1 MNVVYNFLGL
11 AFLMILFWGYGRFSV
26 LAALILTV
34 ISFGVSVVGFVRSE
48 SRVN

>member
-1 MNVVYNFLGL
+1 MNLGYFLSL
-11 AFLMILFWGYGRFSV
+11 VFLMILFWGYGGFSV

-34 ISFGVSVVGFVRSE
+34 LSFGVSIMGFVRSE